1 MSYRTILVQV
11 DESRRCPARIDVAIG
26 LARRYDAHLVGLSVF
41 STFEPRGYVAV
52 EIGASVREI
61 QRRMAAE
68 HAARCEQIFN
78 RATAAAGLTNVE
90 WRCAS
95 ADPVGAT
102 ALNARYAD
110 LLVLGQADPSD
121 PAALDSDYAQQ
132 VVLEAGRPVL
142 MVPYAGS
149 IESVGRRVLVA
160 WNASAE
166 ATRALTDAI
175 PLLRDAEEVH
185 LISFNPKAE
194 EHGEIPGSDIGLYLA
209 RHRVQVSVKI
219 DRASGIDVG
228 NELLSRAADLG
239 VDLIVMG
246 AYGHTR
252 LREMVLGGATRTLL
266 ESMTVPVFLSH

>member
-11 DESRRCPARIDVAIG
+11 DTSRRCPARLEVAVG
-26 LARRYDAHLVGLSVF
+26 LARRYEAHLIGLSVF

-52 EIGASVREI
+52 EIGASVLEI

-68 HAARCEQIFN
+68 HLAHCEDIFN
-78 RATAAAGLTNVE
+78 RAMAAAGMTNIE
-90 WRCAS
+90 WRSAS

-102 ALNARYAD
+102 VLNARYAD
-110 LLVLGQADPSD
+110 LLVLGQDDPSD
-121 PAALDSDYAQQ
+121 PAALDSGFAQQ
-132 VVLEAGRPVL
+132 VVLAAGRPVL
-142 MVPYAGS
+142 VVPYAVS

-175 PLLRDAEEVH
+175 PLLRDADEVH
-185 LISFNPKAE
+185 LVSFNPKAM
-194 EHGEIPGSDIGLYLA
+194 EHGDVPGADIGLYLA
-209 RHRVQVSVKI
+209 RHRVRVSVKI
-219 DRASGIDVG
+219 DRAAGIDVG